1 MKTINLREYYP
12 DFYKEDTMTEVSEDV
27 LEIIKE
33 SKRADAA
40 YERRRYRYKAYFSL
54 NCNDGIENEI
64 CVITPSSEEIY
75 IKEQY
80 IEEIHR
86 AIATLPEKQ
95 ARRIYARFF
104 LGMSVTE
111 IAAKEGVAK
120 SRISESIQKA
130 LKQLKKIL

>member
-12 DFYKEDTMTEVSEDV
+12 DFYKEDTMTEISEEV
-27 LEIIKE
+27 LEILKE

-54 NCNDGIENEI
+54 DCNDGIENEI
-64 CVITPSSEEIY
+64 CVMTPSSEAIY
-75 IKEQY
+75 IKKRY

-130 LKQLKKIL
+130 LRQLKKIL